1 MKCICG
7 YEKLGRGYVLVPAR
21 EELYQYGRNK
31 GKVKRVIPES
41 HQWRDQDPENPSF
54 TEIEVIGRLGDVTLY
69 SCPKCGTVK
78 LPV

>member
-7 YEKLGRGYVLVPAR
+7 YILVPPR

-41 HQWRDQDPENPSF
+41 RQ
-54 TEIEVIGRLGDVTLY
+54 
-69 SCPKCGTVK
+69 
-78 LPV
+78 